1 MTDHPASSQR
11 CPSTRDPRHG
21 GSASR
26 RRFLVTG
33 AAGLAVSAFAG
44 CLGVGG
50 SSDGGGPDENSGTP
64 IAEHAAATAIDA
76 QPSRGPDPLE
86 APATLIAFEDPSCA
100 RCRAFEEEVVPELN
114 SHIEAGTLAFVART
128 YPVVYPWGKPATQAL
143 EATYARVEDE
153 SAPAA
158 AFWGLFDHYFA
169 TQDAFSEEN
178 ALSRTETWLAE
189 NTDLDAAAVVADAEA
204 KKFDDAVQTD
214 LDAGDAAGADGTT
227 PSLFMFRDGEYRT
240 KAQGSVSYDV
250 VAGALEL

>member
-1 MTDHPASSQR
+1 MTDGPASSQR
-11 CPSTRDPRHG
+11 HPSTRDRRSG
-21 GSASR
+21 ASASR
-26 RRFLVTG
+26 RRFLATG
-33 AAGLAVSAFAG
+33 AAGLAVSALAG

-50 SSDGGGPDENSGTP
+50 SNTDGNDGTP
-64 IAEHAAATAIDA
+64 IAEHAAATAVAA

-100 RCRAFEEEVVPELN
+100 RCRAFEENVVPELN
-114 SHIEAGTLAFVART
+114 AHIEAGTLALVART
-128 YPVVYPWGKPATQAL
+128 YPVVYPWGEPATQAL
-143 EATYARVEDE
+143 EATYARVEE
-153 SAPAA
+153 GVAPAA
-158 AFWGLFDHYFA
+158 TVWGLLDHYFA
-169 TQDAFSEEN
+169 DQDAFSEGTV
-178 ALSRTETWLAE
+178 LSRTEAWLGE

-214 LDAGDAAGADGTT
+214 LDAGDAAGAGGTT